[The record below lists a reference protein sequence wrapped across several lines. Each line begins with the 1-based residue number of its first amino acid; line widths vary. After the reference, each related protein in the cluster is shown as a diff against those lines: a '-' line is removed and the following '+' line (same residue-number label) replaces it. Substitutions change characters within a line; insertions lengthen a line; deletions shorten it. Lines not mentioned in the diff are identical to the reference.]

1 MDHPSFGSVFWGLD
15 GEPEERQSEI
25 RRLLG
30 LWDLSH
36 LAGTFEANNITVAGL
51 KLLTQDEIKEL
62 IPRIGDRGIFRSSL
76 AAWLRTIDNAEL
88 VTASN
93 DSQGEGNLITLQSV
107 EEQQNRAGPS
117 HMVAG
122 PSSAT
127 FTSPTT
133 SNISQS
139 PTASVSDSPST
150 SGFFTKNNKLP
161 RDYVKKILLAS
172 VEGKEVL
179 QRNETRGR
187 LTNVSEKKL
196 ISRIIISHI
205 LAENP
210 EASLGHVDFAA
221 LALQIPSVLPHE
233 SSSAYFST
241 QLRENSSKTRFL
253 KVNVGHLVDSYTQKV
268 RVLVRD
274 NLRRKRS
281 RSTPTPSERSR
292 SPVEPRPLNLQ
303 EFEELN
309 TNEALVWLNSG
320 TDPWTTVVA
329 KWKETSANRM
339 GIITSTDSP
348 YL

>member
-133 SNISQS
+133 SNI
-139 PTASVSDSPST
+139 T
-150 SGFFTKNNKLP
+150 
-161 RDYVKKILLAS
+161 
-172 VEGKEVL
+172 
-179 QRNETRGR
+179 
-187 LTNVSEKKL
+187 
-196 ISRIIISHI
+196 
-205 LAENP
+205 ENP

-348 YL
+348 LLLHDYFNQFPALKQVNGIPLPQRQQWAIKFSNNIDDKIPYFAWDGTHAFLIISRTS